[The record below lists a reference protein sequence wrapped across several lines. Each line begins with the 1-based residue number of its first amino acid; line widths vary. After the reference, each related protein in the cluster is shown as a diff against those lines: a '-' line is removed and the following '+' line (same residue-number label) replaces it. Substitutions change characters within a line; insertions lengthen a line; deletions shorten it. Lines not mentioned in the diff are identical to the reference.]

1 MRVASAETK
10 PRFFAPEVIQTSAMD
25 CGPAALKCVLD
36 GHGVPVSYGRL
47 REACQTEVD
56 GTSIDTMEELAV
68 QLGLDAEQ
76 IMLPPDHVLLP
87 EARALPAIVVVVLPG
102 GLTHFV
108 VVWSQRAGLVQ
119 IMDPGLG
126 RRWVA
131 RASFLAELYQHV
143 MPVPADAW
151 REWAESD
158 EAQLTMR
165 RRISSL
171 GLSESAVRH
180 MAEASLASPG
190 WYPLGCLDAAT
201 RAVESMVRSGGARRG
216 REAEAVLRSLIE
228 QTGSETDDP
237 STVIPKAYWSVRAA
251 DSESD
256 EEEQVLLRGAVLVRV
271 RGRRTAPTPS
281 GPRSQTSEDRETEP
295 PSLSPEVEAALKEP
309 PARPGRELFRW
320 FRADGLLAP
329 AFLVAALFGATL
341 GLIVEALLFRG
352 LLDMAPQL
360 QISGQRLGA
369 VGALAGLMVV
379 LVLLE
384 LPIAGGELRLGRKLE
399 ARLRI
404 LFQEKIPRLGDRYFH
419 SRLTSDMAERNHAVH
434 GLRLLPG
441 LGGKLI
447 RVFFE
452 LLLTTAGIIW
462 LDPASAPIA
471 IVCALAAVGLPLA
484 LQPLISE
491 RDLRVRSHL
500 GGLGQF
506 YLDALLGL
514 VAVKTH
520 GAGDSIR
527 GQHEGLL
534 VEWGRAQLSLQSVI
548 VWLQGAQALI
558 GYGLAAWLVL
568 SFLARGGDVGV
579 ILLLAYWALNL
590 PVAGL
595 ELAELAWEYPAHR
608 NVTLRLLEPL
618 TAPEESATGVTPPR
632 VDEAPAVGIV
642 MQKVNVRTGGHVI
655 LDEIDLE
662 IEAGDHVAVVG
673 PSGAG
678 KTSLFGLLIG
688 WHRPA
693 GGRLLVDGEVLRDD
707 RLLRLRTET
716 AWLDPAIQIWNRS
729 LLDNLRY
736 GTDSN
741 IMHPSLPLSTVVEQA
756 NLKRILE
763 TLPDGFQT
771 NLGEG
776 GGLVSG
782 GEGQRVR
789 LGRAMLRPGVR
800 LVLLD
805 EPFRGLDRTQRG
817 ELLSRARLFWKGA
830 TLLCITHDVAE
841 TQSFDRVL
849 VMRGGRIVEDGAT
862 PALADDPDSRYR
874 HLLDSERALARV
886 WSEGAWRRWRII
898 DGRVGESDS
907 LRMTK

>member
-1 MRVASAETK
+1 MQPSAR
-10 PRFFAPEVIQTSAMD
+10 PCFFAPEVIQSSAMD
-25 CGPAALKCVLD
+25 CGPAALKCILD

-56 GTSIDTMEELAV
+56 GTSIDTMEEVAL

-76 IMLPPDHVLLP
+76 IMLPADHVLLP
-87 EARALPAIVVVVLPG
+87 EARALPAIAVVLLPG

-126 RRWVA
+126 RRWVP
-131 RASFLAELYQHV
+131 RSSFLAELYQHV
-143 MPVPADAW
+143 MLVPADAW
-151 REWAESD
+151 RGWAESD
-158 EAQLTMR
+158 EAQSTML
-165 RRISSL
+165 RRISNL
-171 GLSESAVRH
+171 GLSESAARRLS
-180 MAEASLASPG
+180 ETSLASPG
-190 WYPLGCLDAAT
+190 WYPLSCLDAAT
-201 RAVESMVRSGGARRG
+201 RTVESMVRSGGARRG
-216 REAEAVLRSLIE
+216 REAEAVLTSLLE
-228 QTGSETDDP
+228 QVGNGTDDP
-237 STVIPKAYWSVRAA
+237 FAVIPKPYWSVRAV
-251 DSESD
+251 DSGSED
-256 EEEQVLLRGAVLVRV
+256 EEVLLRGAVLVRV
-271 RGRRTAPTPS
+271 RGRRAASTPPGS
-281 GPRSQTSEDRETEP
+281 LDGDQETEAT
-295 PSLSPEVEAALKEP
+295 SLSPEVEAALKEP
-309 PARPGRELFRW
+309 TAKPGRELARW

-329 AFLVAALFGATL
+329 ASLVAAAFGAAL
-341 GLIVEALLFRG
+341 GLIIEALLFRG

-369 VGALAGLMVV
+369 AAALAGLMV
-379 LVLLE
+379 LLFLLE

-404 LFQEKIPRLGDRYFH
+404 AFQKKIPRLGDRYFH
-419 SRLTSDMAERNHAVH
+419 SRLTSDMAERNHSVH
-434 GLRLLPG
+434 GLRLLPR

-447 RVFFE
+447 RFFFE
-452 LLLTTAGIIW
+452 LLLTTVGIIW
-462 LDPASAPIA
+462 LDPASAPMALVCTLVA
-471 IVCALAAVGLPLA
+471 IGLPLSV
-484 LQPLISE
+484 QPLISE

-500 GGLGQF
+500 GGLGRF

-520 GAGDSIR
+520 GAGHSIR

-534 VEWGRAQLSLQSVI
+534 VEWGRAQLSLQHLL
-548 VWLQGAQALI
+548 VWMEGAQALV
-558 GYGLAAWLVL
+558 GYGLATWLVL
-568 SFLARGGDVGV
+568 SYLTRGGEVGV

-595 ELAELAWEYPAHR
+595 ELARLAWMYPTHR

-618 TAPEESATGVTPPR
+618 TAPEESESGVRPPAPG
-632 VDEAPAVGIV
+632 DQAPAAGIV
-642 MQKVNVRTGGHVI
+642 MQKVNVRAGGHMI
-655 LDEIDLE
+655 LEEIDLE
-662 IEAGDHVAVVG
+662 IEAGQHVAVVG

-693 GGRLLVDGEVLRDD
+693 GGRLLVDGEVLRNE

-716 AWLDPAIQIWNRS
+716 AWVDPAIQIWNRS

-736 GTDSN
+736 GADGNTRD
-741 IMHPSLPLSTVVEQA
+741 PCLPLAAVVDQA
-756 NLKRILE
+756 DLKRVLE
-763 TLPDGFQT
+763 TLPDGHQT
-771 NLGEG
+771 SLGEG

-789 LGRAMLRPGVR
+789 LGRALLRPGVR

-805 EPFRGLDRTQRG
+805 EPFRGLDRTQRS

-830 TLLCITHDVAE
+830 TLLCITHDVVE

-849 VMRGGRIVEDGAT
+849 VMGGGRIVEDGS
-862 PALADDPDSRYR
+862 PRALGDDPDSRYR
-874 HLLDSERALARV
+874 HLLDSERDLART
-886 WSEGAWRRWRII
+886 WSGGDWRRWRIL
-898 DGRVGESDS
+898 DGLIRENDS
-907 LRMTK
+907 LRTTK